1 MLGSDFGSR
10 WAKLG
15 RIDLTCLALRGTA
28 DGVSRHRAF
37 IPKPR
42 LQLETS
48 PTAGRTFKA
57 NEGQDALRSA
67 VSIVIDETCQSM
79 RRRMLAV
86 QEDAAPLVE
95 WASGFVSGSKIDGCD
110 DQNSTPCCHYPQ

>member
-1 MLGSDFGSR
+1 MQTVNIHEAKTHLSR
-10 WAKLG
+10 L
-15 RIDLTCLALRGTA
+15 ID
-28 DGVSRHRAF
+28 
-37 IPKPR
+37 
-42 LQLETS
+42 
-48 PTAGRTFKA
+48 
-57 NEGQDALRSA
+57 
-67 VSIVIDETCQSM
+67 QSM